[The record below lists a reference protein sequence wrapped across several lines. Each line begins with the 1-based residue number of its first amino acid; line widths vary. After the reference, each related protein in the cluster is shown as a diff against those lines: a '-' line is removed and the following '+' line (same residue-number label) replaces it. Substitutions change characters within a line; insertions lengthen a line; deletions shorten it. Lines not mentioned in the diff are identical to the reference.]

1 MDEDVHALN
10 TNTRKGTKV
19 ADISPEALEYSDLNE
34 KYSHLV
40 EDVHLLRRE
49 NETLNKQ
56 LRSVRAESESLR
68 TDNNQMRMDNVQL
81 KKENSQLK
89 RLPLFVAVVLEKLP
103 GRELYLRQQGNNQEY
118 VTLAAEEIYKEV
130 KAGTKVAVNNTL
142 SVVKVLGSTVD
153 SRVKVMELDAKPSI
167 TFADIGGLKGEIL
180 EVREAVEFPL
190 TRPESFER
198 FGVIPPKGVLLY
210 GPPGTGKTL
219 IAKAVANNAGVPFLR
234 MAGSE
239 LVHKYIGEGA
249 QLVRDLFQMA
259 RDMAESSG
267 GVVVFIDEID
277 AVGSMR
283 TNDGTSGSAEVQ
295 RTLMQLL
302 AEMDGF
308 NNRGNIRIMA
318 ATNRPDMLDA
328 ALLRPGRFDRL
339 IKVPAPDAEARMQ
352 IFRVHT
358 RKMASAGS
366 LSGIDY
372 DELVHLTD
380 GLTGAEIEAI
390 CREAGMLAIR
400 DEAETIDED
409 RFIAAVRKVR
419 HQDKD
424 DDRADIMYL

>member
-1 MDEDVHALN
+1 MEENITTPN
-10 TNTRKGTKV
+10 TGRAKEAN
-19 ADISPEALEYSDLNE
+19 ISPEALDFGDLNDQYTKLSE
-34 KYSHLV
+34 EASF
-40 EDVHLLRRE
+40 LRKE
-49 NETLNKQ
+49 NESLHKITKTSKTEND
-56 LRSVRAESESLR
+56 SLR
-68 TDNNQMRMDNVQL
+68 LENNKIRMDNAQL
-81 KKENSQLK
+81 KKENAQLK
-89 RLPLFVAVVLEKLP
+89 RLPLFVAVVLEKMKNN
-103 GRELYLRQQGNNQEY
+103 ELYLRQLGNNQEY
-118 VTLAAEEIYKEV
+118 VTQANPVLFDEV
-130 KAGTKVAVNNTL
+130 KTGTKVAVNNTL
-142 SVVKVLGSTVD
+142 SVVKILGNTID
-153 SRVKVMELDAKPSI
+153 ERVRVMELEEKPSI
-167 TFADIGGLKGEIL
+167 TFADIGGLKEEIV
-180 EVREAVEFPL
+180 EVREAVEYPL
-190 TRPESFER
+190 TKPESFEK

-249 QLVRDLFQMA
+249 QLVRDLFEMA
-259 RDMAESSG
+259 RDLAVKNN

-277 AVGSMR
+277 SIGSMR

-308 NNRGNIRIMA
+308 NTRGNIRIMA

-339 IKVPAPDAEARMQ
+339 IKIPAPDTDARMQ
-352 IFRVHT
+352 IFKVHT
-358 RKMASAGS
+358 RKMEEAGS
-366 LSGIDY
+366 LEGIDY
-372 DELVHLTD
+372 DELVRMTE

-400 DEAETIDED
+400 NDED
-409 RFIAAVRKVR
+409 TITRINFMQAIRKVR

-424 DDRADIMYL
+424 DEHQDVMYI

>member
-1 MDEDVHALN
+1 MQDETTPSNISGSAPIKES
-10 TNTRKGTKV
+10 R
-19 ADISPEALEYSDLNE
+19 ISPEALDYSGLCEDRARLE
-34 KYSHLV
+34 KDNKYYL
-40 EDVHLLRRE
+40 RE
-49 NETLNKQ
+49 NETLHKIIKSNT
-56 LRSVRAESESLR
+56 VENESLKQE
-68 TDNNQMRMDNVQL
+68 NNKLRMDNSQL
-81 KKENSQLK
+81 KKENTQLK

-103 GRELYLRQQGNNQEY
+103 GNEVYLRQMGNNQEY
-118 VTLAAEEIYKEV
+118 VTQATPVLYAQLRS
-130 KAGTKVAVNNTL
+130 GTKVAVNNTL
-142 SVVKVLGSTVD
+142 SIVKVMGESVD
-153 SRVKVMELDAKPSI
+153 ARVKVMELEEKPMT
-167 TFADIGGLKGEIL
+167 TFADIGGLKDEIV
-180 EVREAVEFPL
+180 EVREAVEYPL
-190 TRPESFER
+190 TKPESFER
-198 FGVIPPKGVLLY
+198 FGVVPPKGVLLY

-249 QLVRDLFQMA
+249 QLVRDLFCMA
-259 RDMAESSG
+259 RDLAAQNN

-318 ATNRPDMLDA
+318 ATNRSDMLDA

-339 IKVPAPDAEARMQ
+339 IEIPAPDAEARMQ
-352 IFRVHT
+352 IFHVHT
-358 RKMASAGS
+358 KKMEEAGS
-366 LSGIDY
+366 LAAINYS
-372 DELVHLTD
+372 ELVNLTD

-400 DEAETIDED
+400 ED
-409 RFIAAVRKVR
+409 SAVITYDNFLAAIRKVR
-419 HQDKD
+419 HDGGSGGLS
-424 DDRADIMYL
+424 DIMYT